1 MRTLIK
7 YLFFILFSFLSIFF
21 VYNHATGNSIT
32 ISNKYLINYLKNGF
46 DYVNIINDKNASDIK
61 FSPKDLLSYNNKNI
75 YYIENNKKEETVP
88 VVKEGEEDKESNEE
102 KLPFVYIYNTHN
114 KEEYYHSVSEPHN
127 IVPTVMTTS
136 YMLKERLKE
145 HNIESIVEEKDV
157 SSVLKKKKWKYS
169 YSYKVTKSF
178 LEEAVKTYPSLK
190 FFIDVHRDSVKKEIS
205 TVEINKK
212 PYARIL
218 FIVGLENK
226 DYEKNLKLT
235 EEINNLIKKEYPGLS
250 RGIYKKKGSGV
261 NGVYNQDFSPNCILI
276 EFGAEKNTIDE
287 VYNSVEA
294 VGGILGKYIGD
305 NYET

>member
-1 MRTLIK
+1 MRNVIK
-7 YLFFILFSFLSIFF
+7 YLFLILFSFISIFL
-21 VYNHATGNSIT
+21 VYEYAKGNSVT
-32 ISNKYLINYLKNGF
+32 ISNKYLINYLKYSF
-46 DYVNIINDKNASDIK
+46 DYVNIINNKNTNNIK
-61 FSPKDLLSYNNKNI
+61 FSPNDLLLYNTKNI
-75 YYIENNKKEETVP
+75 YYIENNKKEEIVP
-88 VVKEGEEDKESNEE
+88 VVKEEDKENKKE
-102 KLPFVYIYNTHN
+102 KLPLVYIYNTHN

-136 YMLKERLKE
+136 YMLKEKLKE
-145 HNIESIVEEKDV
+145 YNIESIVEEKDV

-178 LEEAVKTYPSLK
+178 LEEAVKIYPSLN

-212 PYARIL
+212 SYARIL

-235 EEINNLIKKEYPGLS
+235 EEINFLIKKEYPGLS
-250 RGIYKKKGSGV
+250 RGVYKKKGSGV

-276 EFGAEKNTIDE
+276 EFGASKNTIDE
-287 VYNSVEA
+287 VYNTVEA
-294 VGGILGKYIGD
+294 VGDILGKYIGD
-305 NYET
+305 NYEF

>member
-1 MRTLIK
+1 MRNLIK
-7 YLFFILFSFLSIFF
+7 YLFFIIFCFLSIFYT
-21 VYNHATGNSIT
+21 YNFATKKNLT
-32 ISNKYLINYLKNGF
+32 ISNKYLINYLKTKF
-46 DYVNIINDKNASDIK
+46 DYVNIINNKNTSHIK

-75 YYIENNKKEETVP
+75 YYIENNKREDVIP
-88 VVKEGEEDKESNEE
+88 VTKEEDKENAED
-102 KLPFVYIYNTHN
+102 KLPVVYIYNTHN

-136 YMLKERLKE
+136 YMLKEKLKE

-157 SSVLKKKKWKYS
+157 SNVLKKKKWKYS
-169 YSYKVTKSF
+169 YSYKVTRSF
-178 LEEAVKTYPSLK
+178 LDEAIKTNPSLQ

-212 PYARIL
+212 SYARIL

-235 EEINNLIKKEYPGLS
+235 EELNNLIKKEYPGLS

-261 NGVYNQDFSPNCILI
+261 NGIYNQDFSPNCILI
-276 EFGAEKNTIDE
+276 EFGASKNTIDE
-287 VYNSVEA
+287 VYNSVE
-294 VGGILGKYIGD
+294 VGGDILGKYIGD
-305 NYET
+305 NYEF

>member
-1 MRTLIK
+1 MRNLIK
-7 YLFFILFSFLSIFF
+7 YLFFIIFCFLSIFYT
-21 VYNHATGNSIT
+21 YNFATKKNLT
-32 ISNKYLINYLKNGF
+32 ISNKYLINYLKTKF
-46 DYVNIINDKNASDIK
+46 DYVNIINNKNTSHIK

-75 YYIENNKKEETVP
+75 YYIENNKREDVIP
-88 VVKEGEEDKESNEE
+88 VTKEEDKENTED
-102 KLPFVYIYNTHN
+102 KLPVVYIYNTHN

-136 YMLKERLKE
+136 YMLKEKLKE

-157 SSVLKKKKWKYS
+157 SNVLKKKKWKYS
-169 YSYKVTKSF
+169 YSYKVTRSF
-178 LEEAVKTYPSLK
+178 LEEAIKTNPSLQ

-212 PYARIL
+212 SYARIL

-235 EEINNLIKKEYPGLS
+235 EELNNLIKKEYPGLS

-261 NGVYNQDFSPNCILI
+261 NGIYNQDFSPNCILI
-276 EFGAEKNTIDE
+276 EFGASKNTIDE
-287 VYNSVEA
+287 VYNSVEV
-294 VGGILGKYIGD
+294 VGDILGKYIGD
-305 NYET
+305 NYEF